1 MPNWDK
7 WNKRNFRRYQSILP
21 VIVCRM
27 WTVLLQEQ
35 QRITKKKN
43 KTKHFRFLTFCFL
56 FCFVFLPV
64 RAHQSNTP
72 RIQSQYPAMGSYPP
86 APPPPQQN
94 QTQLGAA
101 AAMQYSP
108 YVIYALSQITL
119 FASNEM
125 VRRIQIDCQM
135 TNAMDSRHFVWNE
148 NGISS
153 LYLRMNAPYSDFFF

>member
-1 MPNWDK
+1 MEQAQFSSISKYTTRYSVPNV
-7 WNKRNFRRYQSILP
+7 NSSFARTTTHHR
-21 VIVCRM
+21 
-27 WTVLLQEQ
+27 
-35 QRITKKKN
+35 KKKS
-43 KTKHFRFLTFCFL
+43 KHFRFLTFCFL

-135 TNAMDSRHFVWNE
+135 TNAMDSRHFV
-148 NGISS
+148 
-153 LYLRMNAPYSDFFF
+153 